1 MALQASFIKSRSE
14 AILAP
19 ARIACSGVA
28 QVYVVISDLS
38 AEQRHAGIHFI
49 DNNIINFAEI
59 PHGNKSPD
67 PGQYAAFEDLDSAFK
82 DAIVESFYRN

>member
-19 ARIACSGVA
+19 ACS
-28 QVYVVISDLS
+28 VYVVISDLS